1 MSKTVRAHA
10 LDVLVKVGDNGAFS
24 HLLIDQT
31 LKSNDLEGRDQGLF
45 TELVYG
51 TLNRKLTLAYDLDQF
66 VKKTNKL
73 QSWVK
78 WLLYLSFYQLKYL
91 DKVPDHA
98 VVNEAVELAK
108 KRGHQGIVKLVN
120 GVLRQALRQGFPSYD
135 EIEPDTKRLSIETST
150 PEWLIERWIDSYGL
164 EKAEQIAKAQL
175 IKADKSVRVNPL
187 KMSRDE
193 VKQRLIEDGF
203 DVEDSPFSSKG
214 LIINDGNILKHRF
227 FEDGI
232 VTIQDQTSMLVGEM
246 MAVKEGQ
253 TILDSC
259 SAPGGKSTDL
269 AEHLSNTGCVYS
281 YDLHEKKTSLV
292 EKKAAQLGLINMK
305 TNAMDARKLDQ
316 VFEPKTFDRILI
328 DAPCSGFGVI
338 RTKPDIKYTKTSE
351 DVLNLSMIQ
360 FDMLST
366 IMPLLKEDGKLIYST
381 CTIDPTENEALVAE
395 FLSGQTRYEVD
406 PTFFTELPDFLQN
419 SVGITPF
426 GLQIFPDDYQTDG
439 FFLTRLQYKQATDEM

>member
-31 LKSNDLEGRDQGLF
+31 LKSNDLESRDQGLF

-135 EIEPDTKRLSIETST
+135 EIEPETKRLSIETST

-193 VKQRLIEDGF
+193 VKQHLAEDGF
-203 DVEDSPFSSKG
+203 AVEDSPFSSKG

-269 AEHLSNTGCVYS
+269 AERLSNTGRVYS
-281 YDLHEKKTSLV
+281 YDLHGKKTSLV

-305 TNAMDARKLDQ
+305 TKAMDARKLDQ

>member
-31 LKSNDLEGRDQGLF
+31 LKNNALDIRDQGLF

-66 VKKTNKL
+66 VKKTGKL

-98 VVNEAVELAK
+98 VVNEAVEIAK

-120 GVLRQALRQGFPSYD
+120 GVLRQALRQGFPSY
-135 EIEPDTKRLSIETST
+135 ETIEPVTKRLSIETST
-150 PEWLIERWIDSYGL
+150 PEWLMERWIDSYGL
-164 EKAEQIAKAQL
+164 EKAEKIATAQL
-175 IKADKSVRVNPL
+175 IKADKAVRVNLL
-187 KMSRDE
+187 KMTRED
-193 VKQRLIEDGF
+193 VKQQLIEDGF
-203 DVEDSPFSSKG
+203 EVEASPFSSKG
-214 LIINDGNILKHRF
+214 LIINAGNILKHPF
-227 FEDGI
+227 FDEGI

-246 MAVKEGQ
+246 MAVEKDQ
-253 TILDSC
+253 VILDSC
-259 SAPGGKSTDL
+259 SAPGGKTTDL
-269 AEHLSNTGCVYS
+269 AERLSNTGRVYS
-281 YDLHEKKTSLV
+281 YDLHEKKTTLV
-292 EKKAAQLGLINMK
+292 DKKAAQLGLINIK
-305 TNAMDARKLDQ
+305 TKAMDARELDQ
-316 VFEPKTFDRILI
+316 LFEVKTFDRILI

-360 FDMLST
+360 FDMLNT

-381 CTIDPTENEALVAE
+381 CTIDPTENEALIAE

-406 PTFFTELPDFLQN
+406 PTFFTELPAFLQQ
-419 SVGITPF
+419 SVGVTPF
-426 GLQIFPDDYQTDG
+426 GLQIFPDDFHTDG
-439 FFLTRLQYKQATDEM
+439 FFLTRLQYKQATDET

>member
-31 LKSNDLEGRDQGLF
+31 LKSNDLESRDQGLF

-78 WLLYLSFYQLKYL
+78 WLLYLSIYQLKYL

-135 EIEPDTKRLSIETST
+135 KIEPETKRLSIETST
-150 PEWLIERWIDSYGL
+150 PEWLIERWVDSYGL

-193 VKQRLIEDGF
+193 VKQHLTEDGF
-203 DVEDSPFSSKG
+203 AVEDSPFSSKG
-214 LIINDGNILKHRF
+214 LIINTGNILKHPF

-269 AEHLSNTGCVYS
+269 AERLSNTGRVYS

-305 TNAMDARKLDQ
+305 TKAMDARKLDQ

-419 SVGITPF
+419 SAGITPF
-426 GLQIFPDDYQTDG
+426 GLQIFPDEYQTDG

>member
-1 MSKTVRAHA
+1 
-10 LDVLVKVGDNGAFS
+10 
-24 HLLIDQT
+24 
-31 LKSNDLEGRDQGLF
+31 
-45 TELVYG
+45 
-51 TLNRKLTLAYDLDQF
+51 

-78 WLLYLSFYQLKYL
+78 WLLYLSIYQLKYL

-135 EIEPDTKRLSIETST
+135 KIEPETKRLSIETST
-150 PEWLIERWIDSYGL
+150 PEWLIERWVDSYGL

-193 VKQRLIEDGF
+193 VKQHLTEDGF
-203 DVEDSPFSSKG
+203 AVEDSPFSSKG
-214 LIINDGNILKHRF
+214 LIINTGNILKHPF

-269 AEHLSNTGCVYS
+269 AERLSNTGRVYS

-305 TNAMDARKLDQ
+305 TKAMDARKLDQ

-419 SVGITPF
+419 SAGITPF
-426 GLQIFPDDYQTDG
+426 GLQIFPDEYQTDG